1 MSSVVL
7 IIYTQ
12 NLFDVIGYEWTFI
25 IIGALS
31 VLSKELKLDLIKN
44 FKLHR
49 LVQIIWAKSLQL
61 TVEMLV
67 TAELSAH
74 NFN

>member
-31 VLSKELKLDLIKN
+31 VLSKQLKLDLIKN
-44 FKLHR
+44 FKWHGV
-49 LVQIIWAKSLQL
+49 VQIIKERSQEP
-61 TVEMLV
+61 TVELLF
-67 TAELSAH
+67 TAELNA
-74 NFN
+74 NYFN

>member
-31 VLSKELKLDLIKN
+31 VLSKELKLDLIKR
-44 FKLHR
+44 F
-49 LVQIIWAKSLQL
+49 QIAQGGSNHKRKVTR
-61 TVEMLV
+61 TVG
-67 TAELSAH
+67 
-74 NFN
+74 

>member
-12 NLFDVIGYEWTFI
+12 NIFDVLGYGWTFI

-31 VLSKELKLDLIKN
+31 VLSKELKLELIKN
-44 FKLHR
+44 FKFYR
-49 LVQIIWAKSLQL
+49 VVQKHLCK
-61 TVEMLV
+61 VRK
-67 TAELSAH
+67 
-74 NFN
+74 

>member
-12 NLFDVIGYEWTFI
+12 NIFDVLGYGWTFI

-31 VLSKELKLDLIKN
+31 VLSKELKLELIKN
-44 FKLHR
+44 FKSYR
-49 LVQIIWAKSLQL
+49 VVQKHLCKVRKYSARAQDGPQE
-61 TVEMLV
+61 VER
-67 TAELSAH
+67 
-74 NFN
+74 N